1 MKHVDKNRVVIET
14 ATISEI
20 IKRHNITDR
29 KQISIRELDDSKY
42 VYVKLSDSNK
52 YKIYKLK

>member
-1 MKHVDKNRVVIET
+1 MKQIEKNKVVIET

-29 KQISIRELDDSKY
+29 KRLSIRELDDSKY
-42 VYVKLSDSNK
+42 VYVKLSDSDK
-52 YKIYKLK
+52 YKIYKLR